1 MIFLETLRMAFSSL
15 RANLLRSLLTILG
28 MAIGVFS
35 IIGAM
40 TIIDGIRST
49 IESGLNILGS
59 NSFQIQKFPAINF
72 SDPRQRYGN
81 RRDIDYDMAVRFRQH
96 MDPRARVCATIRRGG
111 QTAVFH
117 DRHTNPNVRLNGS
130 DENYLTAFNYD
141 IAAGRGIGPDD
152 VAFARAV
159 CVLGSEI
166 AEKLFPYEDPSGKLI
181 RIGPQTY
188 TVIGVLEEK
197 GASLGQSQD
206 GFVLV
211 PITRWLMVYG
221 RARRSLSINVQAPTQ
236 AELPAVQ
243 DMAIGAMRLV
253 RGLAPEDP
261 DDFEIFSN
269 DSLIEAFNNIA
280 GVVTIGAFVISGIA
294 LVAAGVGVMNIML
307 VSVTE
312 RTREIGVRK
321 SIGAKKTNIM
331 TQFLIESATLA
342 LIGGLAGILLGVMI
356 GYAAG
361 FMFGI
366 AINFPWA
373 WAAAGLLVC
382 GGIGLG
388 FGLYPA
394 WKAASLDPI
403 EALRYE

>member
-1 MIFLETLRMAFSSL
+1 MIFLETLRLAFSSL

-40 TIIDGIRST
+40 TVIDGIRAT
-49 IESGLNILGS
+49 IESGLNVLGS
-59 NSFQIQKFPAINF
+59 NSFQIQKFPPINF
-72 SDPRQRYGN
+72 RDPRQRLGN
-81 RRDIDYDMAVRFRQH
+81 RRDISHAMAVRFRQQ
-96 MDPRARVCATIRRGG
+96 MEARARVCATIGRGG

-130 DENYLTAFNYD
+130 DENYLTAFNHD
-141 IAAGRGIGPDD
+141 IAAGRGLGPDD
-152 VAFARAV
+152 VALARAV

-166 AEKLFPYEDPSGKLI
+166 AEKLFPGEDPLGRLI

-188 TVIGVLEEK
+188 TVIGVLAEK

-221 RARRSLSINVQAPTQ
+221 HARRSISLNVQAFTQ

-261 DDFEIFSN
+261 NDFELFSN
-269 DSLIEAFNNIA
+269 DSLIEAFNAIA
-280 GVVTIGAFVISGIA
+280 GVVAIGAFVISGIA

-312 RTREIGVRK
+312 RTKEIGIRK
-321 SIGAKKTNIM
+321 SIGARRADIM
-331 TQFLIESATLA
+331 TQFLLESAALA
-342 LIGGLAGILLGVMI
+342 LLGGLAGILLGVAA

-366 AINFPWA
+366 AISFPWA
-373 WAAAGLLVC
+373 WAAAGMAVC

-403 EALRYE
+403 EALRHE

>member
-1 MIFLETLRMAFSSL
+1 MLFLETLRLAFSSL

-49 IESGLNILGS
+49 IESGLNVLGS

-81 RRDIDYDMAVRFRQH
+81 RRDISHDMAVRFSQQMGAH
-96 MDPRARVCATIRRGG
+96 ARVCATIGRGG

-130 DENYLTAFNYD
+130 DENYLTAFNYE

-152 VAFARAV
+152 VAFARAI

-166 AEKLFPYEDPSGKLI
+166 AGKLFPYENPLGKII

-188 TVIGVLEEK
+188 AVVGVLEEK

-211 PITRWLMVYG
+211 PITRWLMAYG
-221 RARRSLSINVQAPTQ
+221 QARRSISINVQAASQ

-253 RGLAPEDP
+253 RGLDPEDP
-261 DDFEIFSN
+261 NDFEIFSN
-269 DSLIEAFNNIA
+269 ESLIDAFNNIA
-280 GVVTIGAFVISGIA
+280 GVIAIGAFVISGIA

-312 RTREIGVRK
+312 RTKEIGVRK
-321 SIGAKKTNIM
+321 SIGAKRSNIM
-331 TQFLIESATLA
+331 AQFLIESATLA
-342 LIGGLAGILLGVMI
+342 LIGGLAGILLGVGA
-356 GYAAG
+356 GYSAG
-361 FMFGI
+361 FIFGI
-366 AINFPWA
+366 DISFPWT
-373 WAAAGLLVC
+373 WAAAGMTVC

>member
-1 MIFLETLRMAFSSL
+1 MIFLETLRLALSSL

-49 IESGLNILGS
+49 IESRLNILGS

-81 RRDIDYDMAVRFRQH
+81 RRDINYDMASRFRQQ
-96 MDPRARVCATIRRGG
+96 MDASARVCSTIRRGG
-111 QTAVFH
+111 QTAVYH
-117 DRHTNPNVRLNGS
+117 DRHTNPNIQLNGS

-141 IAAGRGIGPDD
+141 IAAGRGISPDD
-152 VAFARAV
+152 VAFARPV

-166 AEKLFPYEDPSGKLI
+166 AGKLFPREDPLGKLI

-188 TVIGVLEEK
+188 TVTGVLEEK
-197 GASLGQSQD
+197 GASLGRSQD
-206 GFVLV
+206 GFAVV

-221 RARRSLSINVQAPTQ
+221 HARRSISINVQAATQ

-253 RGLAPEDP
+253 RGLAPEDAN
-261 DDFEIFSN
+261 DFEIFSN

-280 GVVTIGAFVISGIA
+280 GVVAIGAFVISGIA

-312 RTREIGVRK
+312 RTKEIGVRK
-321 SIGAKKTNIM
+321 SIGAKKADIM
-331 TQFLIESATLA
+331 SQFLVESVALA
-342 LIGGLAGILLGVMI
+342 LAGGLAGVLLGALV
-356 GYAAG
+356 GYVAG

-366 AINFPWA
+366 AISFPWL
-373 WAAAGLLVC
+373 WAAAGMIVC